1 MLSPFHAAIVASA
14 SGEEGAV
21 REWLRSGGD
30 VARVL
35 ERADCDA
42 VADIVDLR
50 AGQTLVD
57 IALKR
62 DHAHLVMLLLGGGDE
77 EVEEDAAPAASSPT
91 VVDACAGQPAW
102 GPSPDAAKPELTL
115 APPRSLVRRHISH
128 VNPSGARMVRR
139 AVIEHLN
146 PRSVCDVVDAR
157 PRRDGLVAIHGDV
170 GDELSHAT
178 YFLPADVAKMPSR
191 ERRAALGLLLE
202 ASDAAERL

>member
-1 MLSPFHAAIVASA
+1 MLSPEHLGMLSPFHAAIVASA

-21 REWLRSGGD
+21 REWLRSGGV

-115 APPRSLVRRHISH
+115 APPRSLVRRHE
-128 VNPSGARMVRR
+128 PPGR
-139 AVIEHLN
+139 
-146 PRSVCDVVDAR
+146 
-157 PRRDGLVAIHGDV
+157 
-170 GDELSHAT
+170 ELA
-178 YFLPADVAKMPSR
+178 
-191 ERRAALGLLLE
+191 AALGH
-202 ASDAAERL
+202 ACRRLS